1 LTNKL
6 LLYLVFGIVT
16 FGQGAWAA
24 AGGLHHE
31 PPDIDFFHP
40 LSEGDPSPSILS
52 QKHPA
57 GLTLKTNLIEER
69 QVTDFEQRAV
79 SFERVEKNF
88 GIVIWQYRYDEMDA
102 YISNRERFAFA
113 DLWYSNTLSLL
124 HTSADK
130 KKDFNIFQMELP
142 VQYPSW
148 AQRILGKEPPKLS
161 ITGYEKIEVSYEYS
175 KTTVEGSNLQTN
187 GTGGPKFDQENQFT
201 VNGSVGRLINVN
213 IKASTNKMDQ
223 VSDPFKDF
231 HIDYKGEGNEL
242 EDEVIQQVSAG
253 YMGFSM
259 PGASLAGYSNSHEG
273 LIGIQIK

>member
-1 LTNKL
+1 MGGRRRT
-6 LLYLVFGIVT
+6 
-16 FGQGAWAA
+16 APRAA
-24 AGGLHHE
+24 RYRL
-31 PPDIDFFHP
+31 FHP

-148 AQRILGKEPPKLS
+148 AQRIW
-161 ITGYEKIEVSYEYS
+161 EKSRRS
-175 KTTVEGSNLQTN
+175 SALPATKKSRSPT
-187 GTGGPKFDQENQFT
+187 
-201 VNGSVGRLINVN
+201 
-213 IKASTNKMDQ
+213 STPRQ
-223 VSDPFKDF
+223 R
-231 HIDYKGEGNEL
+231 
-242 EDEVIQQVSAG
+242 
-253 YMGFSM
+253 
-259 PGASLAGYSNSHEG
+259 
-273 LIGIQIK
+273 